1 MNSEAG
7 PARCRKRFFTA
18 MGAEMG
24 TQPSTFIC
32 SAAISASTPPIERPH
47 TVNTRNSPII
57 SRHACLTA

>member
-1 MNSEAG
+1 
-7 PARCRKRFFTA
+7 

-32 SAAISASTPPIERPH
+32 SAASSASTPPIERPH
-47 TVNTRNSPII
+47 TVNTRSSPII